1 MFNKYN
7 TNNLGFTL
15 IELLIAMAITSIVFA
30 GMFSVYKSQANTN
43 RAQKQV
49 LEMQQNSR
57 MALYMMTNE
66 IRMAGY
72 DTDGANGAG
81 ITSAGDG
88 SSGNP
93 LTFTFVADDDC
104 VDNDGDSPDPDNC
117 SDSLVDEP
125 GELKTVAFD
134 LYDGYGDGDTDIG
147 RKVGSGNRQP
157 LAENIATLAFTY
169 FEEDGTEITQP
180 IAASDFSSIRYIHI
194 TIAATIDSNVTNYFN
209 GNNRILE
216 TTVQCRNLGL

>member
-1 MFNKYN
+1 MLNKYH
-7 TNNLGFTL
+7 TNILGITL
-15 IELLIAMAITSIVFA
+15 VELLIAMAITTVVA
-30 GMFSVYKSQANTN
+30 TGVFSVYKSQSNTN

-72 DTDGANGAG
+72 DYDGSNGAG

-93 LTFTFVADDDC
+93 MTFANANPLTFTLVADDDGEN
-104 VDNDGDSPDPDNC
+104 NDGDAV
-117 SDSLVDEP
+117 VDEP
-125 GELKTVAFD
+125 GELKTISFA

-147 RKVGSGNRQP
+147 RAVGAGAPQP
-157 LAENIATLAFTY
+157 LAENIASLEFLY
-169 FEEDGTEITQP
+169 FDEDGTQITP
-180 IAASDFSSIRYIHI
+180 TTPAGFSNIKYIQI
-194 TIAATIDSNVTNYFN
+194 TIEATTDSNATSSFHV
-209 GNNRILE
+209 NNRILE
-216 TTVQCRNLGL
+216 TTVQCRNIGPE

>member
-1 MFNKYN
+1 MIKKYN

-30 GMFSVYKSQANTN
+30 GMFSVYQSQANTN

-57 MALYMMTNE
+57 VALYVMTNE

-72 DTDGANGAG
+72 DIEGTNGAG

-88 SSGNP
+88 SIGNP
-93 LTFTFVADDDC
+93 LTFTFVADDDGI
-104 VDNDGDSPDPDNC
+104 DNDGDSP
-117 SDSLVDEP
+117 SVVDEP
-125 GELKTVAFD
+125 GELKTVAFV

-147 RKVGSGNRQP
+147 RAVGAGAPQP
-157 LAENIATLAFTY
+157 LAENIKMVEGPPPLPLFAY
-169 FEEDGTEITQP
+169 FDEDGTEITQP
-180 IAASDFSSIRYIHI
+180 IAALNFSNIRYIHI
-194 TIAATIDSNVTNYFN
+194 TIEATIDSNETNYFN

-216 TTVQCRNLGL
+216 TTVQCRNMGL

>member
-1 MFNKYN
+1 MIKKYN

-30 GMFSVYKSQANTN
+30 GMFSVYQSQANTN

-57 MALYMMTNE
+57 MALYVMTNE

-72 DTDGANGAG
+72 DIEGTNGAG

-88 SSGNP
+88 SIGNP
-93 LTFTFVADDDC
+93 LTFTFVADDDG
-104 VDNDGDSPDPDNC
+104 DNNDGDT
-117 SDSLVDEP
+117 LVDEP
-125 GELKTVAFD
+125 GELKTVAFV
-134 LYDGYGDGDTDIG
+134 LYVGYGDGDTDIG
-147 RKVGSGNRQP
+147 RAVGAGASQP
-157 LAENIATLAFTY
+157 LAENIATLGFTY
-169 FEEDGTEITQP
+169 FDEDGTQIAQP
-180 IAASDFSSIRYIHI
+180 IAASNFSNIRYIHI
-194 TIAATIDSNVTNYFN
+194 TIAATIDSNETNYFN

-216 TTVQCRNLGL
+216 TTVQCRNMGL